1 MTPESKSSSRLPR
14 RWVRHKLKLP
24 VRLILPQSD
33 KTLIVEGHGCSLSEG
48 EMCVFAGVELAV
60 GDVTQ
65 IEFTSYQSGVP
76 LRVRCVVRNRK
87 GYFYGVEFIQDSKED
102 RCQALTLR
110 DMLRNVVAPT
120 AAR

>member
-1 MTPESKSSSRLPR
+1 
-14 RWVRHKLKLP
+14 
-24 VRLILPQSD
+24 
-33 KTLIVEGHGCSLSEG
+33 
-48 EMCVFAGVELAV
+48 MCVFAGVELAV

-87 GYFYGVEFIQDSKED
+87 GYFYGVEFLQDSKGE

-110 DMLRNVVAPT
+110 DMLRNVVAHT
-120 AAR
+120 VAT